1 MSKQFISFKEAIDY
15 LKVSKST
22 LYKLTSNREIE
33 FYKPNRGK
41 IYFKLEDLD
50 NWINKGKKLCK
61 HAVFQESLDFKSRKN
76 GKN

>member
-1 MSKQFISFKEAIDY
+1 MKNNYISFKEAVDY

-33 FYKPNRGK
+33 FYKPNGGK

-61 HAVFQESLDFKSRKN
+61 QTVFQESLDFKSRKN
-76 GKN
+76 GK

>member
-1 MSKQFISFKEAIDY
+1 MKNNYISFKEAIDY

-33 FYKPNRGK
+33 FYKPNGGK

-50 NWINKGKKLCK
+50 SWINKGKKLCK

-76 GKN
+76 GK